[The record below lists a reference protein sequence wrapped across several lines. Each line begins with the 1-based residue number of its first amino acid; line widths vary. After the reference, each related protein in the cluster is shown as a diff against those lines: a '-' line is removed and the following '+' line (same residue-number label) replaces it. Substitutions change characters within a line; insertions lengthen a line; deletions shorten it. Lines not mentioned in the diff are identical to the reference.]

1 MRRWLSRSVKPKCGG
16 PGIPKRKTLAGQS
29 VGRIKERSDA
39 DPAMVLARRRI
50 AVRCRIGASLD
61 SAYFEFPGHLY
72 LNKRA
77 QLWNS
82 AEVFVLVLVLVLS
95 GAVLAI
101 EKDGKSLAN

>member
-1 MRRWLSRSVKPKCGG
+1 MSTNTSVKIMNSK
-16 PGIPKRKTLAGQS
+16 KAGKKKS
-29 VGRIKERSDA
+29 LNPSLPLV
-39 DPAMVLARRRI
+39 ARQR
-50 AVRCRIGASLD
+50 
-61 SAYFEFPGHLY
+61 HLKLGKPTP

-82 AEVFVLVLVLVLS
+82 AEVFVLVLS

>member
-1 MRRWLSRSVKPKCGG
+1 MESIAARDRLGHNRSSACPQAVV
-16 PGIPKRKTLAGQS
+16 RSLAAQRYQS
-29 VGRIKERSDA
+29 GTDWPTVGT
-39 DPAMVLARRRI
+39 
-50 AVRCRIGASLD
+50 D
-61 SAYFEFPGHLY
+61 SI